1 MRWRVNRR
9 AQSGITLIETMI
21 AILVLSFGMLG
32 MLSVFLNS
40 LKITSTSHF
49 RAVAAQQSYA
59 LADSMRASLPQLTV
73 YPGVSP
79 TSWAACFDTASTAGC
94 TTTQMAQTEIDLWQ
108 KRLAAMLPAGAGTV
122 CRDGSP
128 TDGTPGAWA
137 CDGTGQFVIKVCW
150 DDSRVSTS
158 SAIECV
164 RTSL

>member
-1 MRWRVNRR
+1 MRCRVNRS
-9 AQSGITLIETMI
+9 AQSGVTLIETMI

-49 RAVAAQQSYA
+49 RSIAAQQSYA
-59 LADSMRASLPQLTV
+59 IADSIRASLPQLTV
-73 YPGVSP
+73 YPGVSG
-79 TSWAACFDTASTAGC
+79 SAVASCLTTAGC
-94 TTTQMAQTEIDLWQ
+94 TTAQMAQSEVALWQ
-108 KRLAAMLPAGAGTV
+108 ARLVALLPSGAGTV
-122 CRDGSP
+122 CRDSSP
-128 TDGTPGAWA
+128 ADGTPGSWA

>member
-49 RAVAAQQSYA
+49 RAIAAQQSYA
-59 LADSMRASLPQLTV
+59 LADSIRASLPQLTV
-73 YPGVSP
+73 YPGV
-79 TSWAACFDTASTAGC
+79 TGTAQAPCLTTAGC
-94 TTTQMAQTEIDLWQ
+94 STADMAQTEIALWQ
-108 KRLAAMLPAGAGTV
+108 TRLAAMLPSGAGTM

-128 TDGTPGAWA
+128 TDGVPGAWA